1 MNCEK
6 FNEQMLE
13 YLDETLPAAEQS
25 AARDHIQT
33 CHECQRS
40 LARQQAFAKSIQ
52 GSFVMDTQG
61 LALRPETKRN
71 ILSSVRRGNI
81 FEIFW
86 VRAALAGAAVACLA
100 AFLITGARYHSM
112 AKTNHDTLVVD
123 VPTQTQTHIYR
134 RQKNM
139 VIDDV
144 VTETTDIEAVLPL

>member
-1 MNCEK
+1 
-6 FNEQMLE
+6 MLE

-40 LARQQAFAKSIQ
+40 LACQQAFAKSIH
-52 GSFVMDTQG
+52 GSFDREVQG
-61 LALRPETKRN
+61 LSLSPETRQN
-71 ILSSVRRGNI
+71 ILSSVKRRNT
-81 FEIFW
+81 FADFW
-86 VRAALAGAAVACLA
+86 RYPAWAAAVACLA
-100 AFLITGARYHSM
+100 AFLITGARYHST
-112 AKTNHDTLVVD
+112 AKINHDTLVVD